1 MGLFQS
7 APKKF
12 STEKAIAPP
21 MAVELTDVVRR
32 LRMIEE
38 RQENLRK
45 KLQMIEQNML
55 AVQRKFLT
63 ETKTMDADLI
73 ELHSKLND
81 LIEKTN
87 LLVKEIKLS
96 AKKEEVEI
104 LKKYLDY
111 WMPVQFVTLDK
122 VEHII
127 KDVLEEK
134 GL

>member
-7 APKKF
+7 APKKT
-12 STEKAIAPP
+12 STEKAISQP
-21 MAVELTDVVRR
+21 MVVELTDVVRR

-63 ETKTMDADLI
+63 ETKTMDVDLT

-81 LIEKTN
+81 MVEKTS

-96 AKKEEVEI
+96 AKKEDVDV

-111 WMPVQFVTLDK
+111 WTPVHFVTLDQ
-122 VEHII
+122 VEQII
-127 KDVLEEK
+127 KDILEEK